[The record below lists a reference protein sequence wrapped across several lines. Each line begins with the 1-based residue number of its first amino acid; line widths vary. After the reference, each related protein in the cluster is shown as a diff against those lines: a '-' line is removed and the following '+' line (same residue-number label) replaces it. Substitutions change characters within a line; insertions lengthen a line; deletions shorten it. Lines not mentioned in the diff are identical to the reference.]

1 MGFRNY
7 SSEDL
12 MIEAALP
19 GDSLSPLSRDTVERH
34 IRGQT
39 ADQVRSLQVE
49 LAEGRIRVWGF
60 TTRYYIKQLVQ
71 AALRGLHPALPFDLH
86 IEVV

>member
-1 MGFRNY
+1 M
-7 SSEDL
+7 S
-12 MIEAALP
+12 EAALAC
-19 GDSLSPLSRDTVERH
+19 DSFSSLSRDAVERH

-49 LAEGRIRVWGF
+49 LADGLIRVRGF
-60 TTRYYIKQLVQ
+60 TTRYYVKQLVQ
-71 AALRGLHPALPFDLH
+71 AALRGLNSAMPIDLN